1 MWFKSRGSFHTSFC
15 SRGISSKIFF
25 QYFKCLKSKKMFNS
39 EQKNTVTA
47 PPEYQNTEIRINNSL
62 SINLPSFSQS
72 IVKEFCQKKM
82 SGNSE
87 KCLSSFPRACDNVFK
102 CLIKSLFLLKK
113 PLRLLFSYENSWSTN
128 RCSFKMIIN
137 VIM

>member
-1 MWFKSRGSFHTSFC
+1 MQIRQANMQTGWCDLSREAVFTPVFAAGAHLHLH
-15 SRGISSKIFF
+15 SSDFLKIFF

-72 IVKEFCQKKM
+72 IVKEFCQK
-82 SGNSE
+82 
-87 KCLSSFPRACDNVFK
+87 NVWK
-102 CLIKSLFLLKK
+102 
-113 PLRLLFSYENSWSTN
+113 
-128 RCSFKMIIN
+128 
-137 VIM
+137 